1 MVRGPERIG
10 PGRRISSGG
19 HGTNRAEQAIK
30 GDAGGHEDPAA
41 RSWSARR
48 PSARA
53 TARRF
58 GYVGLLAAP
67 LAILIGLVGLASQR
81 DVLIAGS
88 DLRVY
93 LSYADRLVS
102 GSVPYRGFHLEYPPL
117 ALAAMAAPRLAWPFG
132 VPDLGTFA
140 WLFTIAQGGMAV
152 LGGWLIVKVSP
163 RPVEALGVW
172 ALLVL
177 AACVSMAWRYD
188 LWPAVLVLVAVVAAE
203 LDRPGAA
210 GIALGVGTMMKLFPL
225 VLVPILA
232 ARSIAL
238 RDGRGLA
245 RLLLGTAG
253 IVVVVMAGSI
263 GLAGGD
269 AFQWLTYQLDR
280 GLQIETTGAGLLLLL
295 HAINGLPLSIE
306 NAFGSLQVRS
316 AGADALAA
324 AAPFLELGLV
334 AAVSVVAL
342 VRFRRDLARFGRVP
356 VSSLASAGV
365 AVLAS
370 LLVPSKV
377 FSAQYIVWFLPL
389 VPLLAGRQR
398 WLVVATAALSTFIY
412 PLNYTA
418 LWQLDPTLTALLN
431 LRNLLLVVLLA
442 WLLSSLGRTGT
453 PASAPARGD
462 RRDAMAVRPPAGRG
476 SSTEQRALAR
486 SMPRADRTLDRAGE
500 VAEPVN
506 PGVVAGSAGEDPPR
520 PDRRSRPPGGPR
532 ISQPASRRT
541 ESARPIPGQRA
552 RATTAALVAGRA
564 CFSIARANS
573 WNERPSG
580 ESAFVNITGAPE
592 LRALIAPRYSLTM
605 RWSIVRLRA
614 PSAFLTLIPVNAFER
629 LRTSF
634 TRSSA

>member
-280 GLQIETTGAGLLLLL
+280 GLLLLL

-398 WLVVATAALSTFIY
+398 WLVVAIAALSTFIY

-462 RRDAMAVRPPAGRG
+462 RRDAMAVRPRPGADRRRSSAPWRDQCRARTARWTGPGR
-476 SSTEQRALAR
+476 SPSRSTRAL
-486 SMPRADRTLDRAGE
+486 SPDPRARILRDQTAVR
-500 VAEPVN
+500 
-506 PGVVAGSAGEDPPR
+506 
-520 PDRRSRPPGGPR
+520 GPR
-532 ISQPASRRT
+532 VAPASRSPHLAGQNPRVRYPV
-541 ESARPIPGQRA
+541 SARAPPRRRSWQAGPASRSPA
-552 RATTAALVAGRA
+552 RTRGMSDQAA
-564 CFSIARANS
+564 SP
-573 WNERPSG
+573 PS
-580 ESAFVNITGAPE
+580 
-592 LRALIAPRYSLTM
+592 
-605 RWSIVRLRA
+605 
-614 PSAFLTLIPVNAFER
+614 
-629 LRTSF
+629 
-634 TRSSA
+634 